1 MKNRAYIAIA
11 AAFLGMAITSTSAH
25 ALSVTPT
32 GATWTSNSL
41 VATPSSVTGISG
53 LTNSYSNFL
62 VFETGPFAGSYNA
75 TYNLIGST
83 FNLTYGSG
91 PSIAC
96 PTCVLVVRGGI
107 QNPSQYLFN
116 IGSWNGTEAISGS
129 GFWPGAGLPRITS
142 VGIFQAD
149 PGVGVPEPATLLLLG
164 AGMAGLG
171 MWKRAVRKI

>member
-1 MKNRAYIAIA
+1 MKNKAYLGIA
-11 AAFLGMAITSTSAH
+11 AAFLGMAITSTSAY
-25 ALSVTPT
+25 ALSVTPA

-41 VATPSSVTGISG
+41 VATPSSITGISG
-53 LTNSYSNFL
+53 LTNAYSNF
-62 VFETGPFAGSYNA
+62 VAFETGPFSSSYGT

-83 FNLTYGSG
+83 FNLTYGGSG

-96 PTCVLVVRGGI
+96 PTCVLVVRGGV

-116 IGSWNGTEAISGS
+116 IGSWNGTEVISGS

-149 PGVGVPEPATLLLLG
+149 PVGVPEPASLLLLG
-164 AGMAGLG
+164 AGLAGLG
-171 MWKRAVRKI
+171 IWKRKALHG